1 MRILQHSFKSLVR
14 KPVKGIMI
22 FFILVLVFGLVF
34 TGIIVQNSVSESK
47 EYVRVKL
54 GATVRIVPDYMKA
67 MADEV
72 DDYSIMRPNESLADD
87 LADDERIKGV
97 FFVKNGWSQG
107 VDIVSGRNNQD
118 EFEDMPED
126 YVREAYFDM
135 VGTNQPKPIEF
146 ELGNLNLDDGEFFT
160 QEQVDNGEKVVL
172 ITHELAKAN
181 NFKVGDTLTILN
193 EQKMYSS
200 NNFEYDPESTEF
212 QDDFTIVG
220 IYSGNGSD
228 QADRLF
234 MPFQVITDYAWEG
247 EEDLLDNVYLLL
259 YDPLDVDQFIEDN
272 KDKLPN
278 EYMTLDAND
287 DEYKTLTQ
295 PLDLLEL
302 ITSLLIWVIFIAGA
316 LIVLS
321 IVTIFV
327 RDRKFEI
334 GLLLA
339 SGESKLKIISQFV
352 LELVIVALLAF
363 FVSAGVSQ
371 LSSDFVGS
379 WIVENQL
386 MTEEQS
392 EQDELME
399 RYSYWDQTKGRVSM
413 TNIAEDFDVSLKMD
427 VVLNLLLISLGILLF
442 AASIPLIIILS
453 YKPREA
459 LQD

>member
-1 MRILQHSFKSLVR
+1 MRILQHSFKSLIR

-22 FFILVLVFGLVF
+22 FCILILVFGLVF

-54 GATVRIVPDYMKA
+54 GATVRILPDYMKA
-67 MADEV
+67 MADEIE
-72 DDYSIMRPNESLADD
+72 DYSIMRPNASLADN
-87 LADDERIKGV
+87 LANDERIKGV
-97 FFVKNGWSQG
+97 FLVKNGWSQG
-107 VDIVSGRNNQD
+107 VNITSGRENNRD
-118 EFEDMPED
+118 MMDMPED
-126 YVREAYFDM
+126 YEMPAYFDM
-135 VGTNQPKPIEF
+135 VGSNMAKPIEF
-146 ELGNLNLDDGEFFT
+146 ETGNLTLDDGEFFT
-160 QEQVDNGEKVVL
+160 QEQVDKGDRVVL
-172 ITHELAKAN
+172 ITHQLAKAN
-181 NFKVGDTLTILN
+181 NLKVGDTLTILN
-193 EQKMYSS
+193 EQKMYSA
-200 NNFEYDPESTEF
+200 EMYDPENPEY
-212 QDDFTIVG
+212 QDDFTITG
-220 IYSGNGSD
+220 IYSGNGPE

-234 MPFQVITDYAWEG
+234 MPIQVTYDYAWEG

-259 YDPLDVDQFIEDN
+259 HDPMDVDQFIEDN

-278 EYMTLDAND
+278 KYMTLDAND
-287 DEYKTLTQ
+287 DEFKTLTQ
-295 PLDLLEL
+295 PLDLLEI
-302 ITSLLIWVIFIAGA
+302 ITSLLIWVIFGAGA

-352 LELVIVALLAF
+352 FELVIVALIAF
-363 FVSAGVSQ
+363 IVSAGISQ
-371 LSSDFVGS
+371 LSSGYVGG

-386 MTEEQS
+386 MTDEQA
-392 EQDELME
+392 EQDEAME
-399 RYSYWDQTKGRVSM
+399 IYSYWDQTKGHVTM
-413 TNIAEDFDVSLKMD
+413 TNIAEDFDVSLQLD